1 VSNPVSK
8 PSSRNLRS
16 EHRAQS
22 RVADVLPLTPLQE
35 GLLFHSM
42 FDEDGAD
49 VYTVQFGFD
58 LDGDLDT
65 DLLARSVAGL
75 LERHANLRAGFRQTK
90 DGRTVQVIATAVP
103 TPVRVVDVT
112 GEADPEAAAAKIADA
127 DRTTRFDLARPPLL
141 RFSVVRLG
149 EGRHRLVVSN
159 HHIVL
164 DGWSLPVLVRELFTL
179 YAQHAD
185 TTVLPRVT
193 PYRDYLA
200 WLSQQDSAAS
210 EQTWRRVLTGVTDP
224 TLVAPADPARTPV
237 RPETVTAHCDAT
249 LTAKLGETGRAHRTT
264 LSTVVQAAWGL
275 VLGHHTGRDD
285 VVFGSTMSGRPP
297 ELAGVETMVGLFI
310 NTVPVRLRLDPAA
323 TLGETLAEL
332 GRQQARTVEH
342 QYSRLSDIRKA
353 ADCADGTGELFDTLT
368 VFENYPLDADA
379 LKLPGTGLTVT
390 DIVGRDNTH
399 YPLTLVVLP
408 GDGLTLRLDYRA
420 DLVDEATARRLLDR
434 LTAALR
440 TIVATPA
447 ARLSTV
453 DLLTEDERAKVLTAW
468 NDTAADI
475 APVTFP
481 AMFEATA
488 AATPDAPCLVHGTET
503 LTYAQVNE
511 RANKLARS
519 LAARGVGPERLVAL
533 LAPRSPELVISALAI
548 TKAGGAYLPV
558 DPDYPADR
566 IAFTLT
572 DAAPAL
578 VISTAGVEVPDTGCP
593 VLLVD
598 GAAASLSTVDGTN
611 LTDADRAEPLRH
623 EHPAYVIYTS
633 GSTGVP
639 KGVVVTHRGI
649 AAFAESELDRF
660 AGAPDS
666 RVLQYSSPSFDAFVL
681 ELCLAFRSGA
691 ALVVPDR
698 LPLAGEI
705 LAETLA
711 GQRITHALIPPAAL
725 ASLPKLDLPEFRSL
739 IVGGD
744 ASSAELVARW
754 AAGRRMVNAYGPTE
768 STVVATTSGP
778 LDPAGGTPPIGTPLW
793 NTTVYVL
800 DAALRPVPPGRPG
813 ELYLAGEG
821 LARGYLNRPA
831 LTAERFVANPFGE
844 PGSRMYRTGD
854 LVSWNADGGLDFRGR
869 ADDQVKIRGFRI
881 ELGEIESV
889 LLRHDGVEQVA
900 VVVREDRPGVKQ
912 LVAYLVG
919 PAEHAA
925 LREHVAAALPDYMC
939 PAAYVTLDA
948 LPVTANGSKLDRKA
962 LPAPELAP
970 AGGGRAPATDAERA
984 MVGLFA
990 DVLGVPE
997 VGVEDSFFDLG
1008 GDSIVSIQL
1017 VSRARKAGFVITP
1030 KDIFGLRTPA
1040 ALAAKAGPRT
1050 AAEQAPE
1057 DPDAGVGPVPLTP
1070 IVHWLR
1076 EHGGPI
1082 SAFHQSMLVRTP
1094 AGIDRAGVEA
1104 VLAALLDRHDAL
1116 RMKLTR
1122 TGPVWGLEVRPR
1134 GGVRASLSTVDAKGD
1149 LRELVAAEDAGA
1161 RLDPDAGVMVAATWF
1176 DAGDEPGRLLLAVHH
1191 LAVDGVSWRILLP
1204 DLAAAWR
1211 AVAAGEAV
1219 ELPPVG
1225 TPLRRWAEQLGVL
1238 AQAPARVAE
1247 IDRWTNV
1254 LRPAEPIAPRRLDPE
1269 RDTVAAVRTVELD
1282 LPADVTEALLTNVPA
1297 AFHGEVN
1304 DVLLTGLA
1312 VALARW
1318 RTARG
1323 HTDRT
1328 SLLHLESHGRHD
1340 IDGEDLSR
1348 TVGWFT
1354 SMYPVRLDVA
1364 DLDLDEAVA
1373 GGAAAG
1379 AALKLVKEQLR
1390 ALPDHGIG
1398 YGLLRHLNLQ
1408 TSPLLAGLAT
1418 PQIGFNYLGRFADS
1432 DSAADFAPAP
1442 EAATLGGGMADE
1454 TAVPH
1459 ALEITALTRDGQSGP
1474 TLHATWA
1481 WPGGLFSDDDV
1492 RELGEGWFA
1501 ALRALVT
1508 HTTTPGA
1515 GGHSP
1520 ADFALVTLDQS
1531 EVDTVMAAV
1540 PAGSDLQP
1548 LSSLQEGLLFHAG
1561 FDDTAPDV
1569 YTVQLAVDLEGAL
1582 DAGRLRDAA
1591 MAVLD
1596 RQAGLR
1602 TGFWVDGLAK
1612 PVAFVPPEVSL
1623 PWREIDLSGHPDA
1636 GRDGDAAL
1644 AEILAEEKARR
1655 FDLAAPPLLRFALVR
1670 RSAELHTL
1678 VLTNHHILLDGWS
1691 MPLLAREL
1699 FTGYAGEAPPP
1710 VTPYRDY
1717 LVWCS
1722 RQDRVAADLAW
1733 RTVLDGVSE
1742 PTLLAGNDVPAEAI
1756 TPDRHLVRVP
1766 EALTAALGSA
1776 ARRHGVTINTVVQAA
1791 WGLLLAGLTGRG
1803 DVVFGATTSGR
1814 PPELPGVETMIG
1826 LFINTLPVRV
1836 RLDPH
1841 EAVGELLARVQR
1853 QQLEVAEHSY
1863 VGLTDIQRMLGT
1875 GELFDT
1881 LTVFENYPLDPAE
1894 LPGTGLT
1901 MTGARVDDATHYP
1914 LTLVALPGRELELTM
1929 TYRPDVFAAADV
1941 TRFAERLLGLL
1952 DLIVTDPAR
1961 PVGRV
1966 DVLLPDEH
1974 ELLLEHWNGTVREV
1988 PATKGSVH
1996 ERFARQAESSPDAVA
2011 LVSGSAEITYR
2022 ELDAR
2027 ANRLAHRLVRLG
2039 VRPEGKV
2046 ALLQE
2051 RSVEL
2056 VVSTLAILKA
2066 GAAYVPLD
2074 GRSPDSRLEHVLAQT
2089 RAAVLL
2095 TDRANADRSLSHH
2108 ATVVVVDAD
2117 STVDDEPDTD
2127 PEVLA
2132 HPANLAYVMYTS
2144 GSTGEPKGVA
2154 VTHYDVLALAFDRAW
2169 DGANQDRVLL
2179 HSPHAF
2185 DASTYELWVPLLTG
2199 RQLVVAPPGELD
2211 LTELGRIIA
2220 EGGITGLWLT
2230 AGLFRLLAEDSPEC
2244 FANVREVWSGGDVV
2258 PPALVRKVLEVNPD
2272 LVVGDGYGPTETT
2285 TFATNHLMTK
2295 DTRIGS
2301 TVPIGRPLDNMR
2313 VYVLDERMRLAP
2325 PGVTGELYIAGA
2337 GVARGYLDRP
2347 ELTAERFVT
2356 DPYGPPGERMYRTGD
2371 VVRWVRTDGDRP
2383 AVLEFVGRADEQ
2395 VKIRGFRIELGEI
2408 EAAIAGQPGV
2418 GQVAVIVREDRP
2430 GDKRL
2435 VAYLVGDPEVDALRA
2450 HCTAELPE
2458 YMVPAAFVVLDTL
2471 PLTANGKLDRRAL
2484 PAPDLTATSTSRRP
2498 RTPRE
2503 EILCGLFAEVL
2514 GVPEIG
2520 IDDGFFALGGHSL
2533 LATRLVSKIRS
2544 TLGVELP
2551 IRALFEAP
2559 TVAGLVDK
2567 LDGATKARTALV
2579 RYERPELVPASYGQR
2594 RLWFLNALE
2603 GDASPYKIPIG
2614 LRLRGEVDRD
2624 ALRAALRDV
2633 LERHEVLR
2641 TIYPE
2646 VDGEPVQRVLDAD
2659 LATRAVTLV
2668 EIAEQDLRAAVHA
2681 EVGAG
2686 FDLAVDPP
2694 VRATL
2699 FQVAEREFLLLLV
2712 LHHIAAD
2719 GWSMAPMARD
2729 FSQAYAARLGGDA
2742 PQWTELPVQY
2752 ADYSLWQRDVMGTED
2767 DPSSAIAR
2775 QVEFWRDTLAE
2786 LPEELD
2792 LPTDRPRPTD
2802 PTYDGGTLM
2811 FDLDAELH
2819 AGLTKLARDN
2829 GTSLFMVCQAALAA
2843 LLTRVGAGS
2852 DIPIGSPIAGRTD
2865 DALDE
2870 LVGFFVN
2877 TLVLRTDTS
2886 GDPTFTELLRRVRDT
2901 VLAAYANQDLPFE
2914 RLVEI
2919 IRPARMTGRNPL
2931 FQVLLVLQNN
2941 ASTTLGLPGLEVT
2954 VEPAGVHAAQFDLS
2968 VDLTERQ
2975 DAGAEAGIAGRLDY
2989 SAELFDASTAQGLLD
3004 RFVRLLRAVV
3014 ADPDQHLGAVSILAD
3029 DERRRLLLDFN
3040 STHRPVR
3047 IAGVVEQVRHF
3058 ATTTPHAVAL
3068 VDDRETVSYE
3078 RLVHRASALSRV
3090 LTVTGAR
3097 PGAIAAVLADRGTLV
3112 PTAMLGILGAGAA
3125 YTPLD
3130 PRAPRARQVGL
3141 LRDSGARWLLAEPS
3155 RADEAAALAAE
3166 AGTGLQVVTLGA
3178 QTLDANTGPLAQVRG
3193 RSSDL
3198 AYVIFTSGST
3208 GRPKGAMVHR
3218 GGMVNHLLAKVED
3231 LRLTEADSLVQNAPL
3246 SFDISVWQMLA
3257 ALMVGGT
3264 TRIVG
3269 EDTALDP
3276 AALFGR
3282 AVDER
3287 ITVLEVVPSLLRT
3300 ALDAWDSGAAVPA
3313 LTELRWLMVTGEAL
3327 PSAVCGRWFARFP
3340 NVPLVNAYGPTECSD
3355 DVTHAVLTEETD
3367 LDGRVPIG
3375 RAVRN
3380 TQLYVLDELLEPVPL
3395 GVVGELCV
3403 GGAGVGHGYLGD
3415 PVKTARAFVPDP
3427 FSTLPGARLY
3437 RTGDRVRYRAD
3448 GQLEFL
3454 GRVDHQVKIRGQR
3467 IELGEVEAGIRALP
3481 DVSDAVVVVHP
3492 DPAGQKRLVGYFVG
3506 DADPKVARE
3515 LLGAL
3520 LPDAMVPSVLIGL
3533 DVFPLTRNGKVDRK
3547 ALPAPEFGGGAGRE
3561 PSTPTESILCSIFA
3575 EVLGVPGVGAGDDFF
3590 DLGGHSLLATRLVN
3604 RVRSVF
3610 GVDLPVRAIFDTPS
3624 VAALAERLDR
3634 EGPDKIAG
3642 GPKRRALEPMPRPER
3657 IPLSFA
3663 QRRMWFL
3670 NRLEPDAGTYNIP
3683 VVLRLSG
3690 QLNDAALRS
3699 ALTDVVGRHESLRTV
3714 FPDVDGE
3721 PFQKIVDA
3729 DLAVPRLQVVLSTPG
3744 EVDREIR
3751 RAARAGFDLTRELP
3765 VRGTLLSLS
3774 RDEHVLILVMHHI
3787 ASDGGSARPLATD
3800 LARAYSARLAGDAPQ
3815 WTPLPV
3821 QYADY
3826 ALWQR
3831 EVLGSDSDTEDG
3843 GPLATQL
3850 AYWSEAL
3857 AGLPEGIELPTD
3869 RPRPATSDFAGDTV
3883 ALEIEPELHARL
3895 EEIAGEQSV
3904 SMAMVMQAGLAA
3916 LLSRLGSGTDVP
3928 IGSPVAGR
3936 TDEALDDLV
3945 GFFVNTLVLRTDT
3958 SGEPSF
3964 TELLGRVRETNL
3976 AAFANQDVPFERLV
3990 EELNPPRSMTRHPL
4004 FQVVLSFQSHDA
4016 IGFDLP
4022 GLRINPLPVSTG
4034 KAKVDLS
4041 VKLGERRGP
4050 DGSPAGLSGVI
4061 EFRTDLFD
4069 KASVAMIGTRLVRLL
4084 HAVATEPGRSV
4095 GDVELTD
4102 AAERAR
4108 MLVDWNDTKADV
4120 PDVPAPILFSDQA
4133 RRTPDA
4139 IAVADGPHEL
4149 TYAELERRA
4158 DALAMQL
4165 MARGIGP
4172 ERFVAVA
4179 LPRSIDLVVT
4189 LLGVL
4194 KAGAAYVP
4202 VDPGYPADR
4211 IEFMLADTDPALL
4224 ITNAEVGATLPA
4236 APVRRALV
4244 SELADQDMDPVT
4256 ASTIAFRPPRP
4267 HHPAY
4272 VIYTSGSTGRP
4283 KGVVIEHRALVDYLT
4298 FARGDYKGIHGVA
4311 LLHSPIS
4318 FDLTVTAMFVPLTA
4332 GGTVRITSF
4341 ENADA
4346 DTVARLR
4353 RRPANFVKATP
4364 SHLPLLEALP
4374 DEYSPDTEL
4383 LLGGELLL
4391 GELVDRWRAEHPG
4404 VAVLNMYGPTETTV
4418 NCTEYRIEPG
4428 QRIPPGPLPIGKPLA
4443 NVRLYVLDERLRPVP
4458 PGTPGE
4464 LYVAG
4469 GGLARGY
4476 LNRPELTS
4484 TKFVANPFGAPGER
4498 MYRTGDIVRWNGG
4511 GELAGTLSFVRRVD
4525 DQVKLRGFR
4534 IELGEIEAVLAGHP
4548 DVARGAVIV
4557 REDQPGDQR
4566 LTGYVTPAG
4575 ARTPDPAELR
4585 AHVAA
4590 ALPEYMVPNAIVVLD
4605 ELPLTPNGK
4614 LNRAKLP
4621 APSATSAGRGPR
4633 NQREQTLC
4641 LLFAEVL
4648 GLDRVGIDDGFFD
4661 LGGHSLLATRLITRV
4676 RATLGAEL
4684 AIRTLFEAPT
4694 VAQLAARLESGN
4706 DPDAGAFDVLLP
4718 LRRGER
4724 SQRPLFCVHPA
4735 SGFSWSYA
4743 GLIRHLDPAV
4753 PIFGV
4758 QSVGLAGGSATEEPL
4773 PRDVAE
4779 VAARYVAEIRRVQ
4792 PRGPYR
4798 ILGWS
4803 FGGMVAHEMAAQLEA
4818 AGQRVELLAML
4829 DSFPKSAAERAESRE
4844 IDERELYETLLELA
4858 GYDRASLSG
4867 AAGDGPLDRAA
4878 IAAMLREQGGILG
4891 DLTERELTA
4900 VYRVFA
4906 NNTALA
4912 RDFVPRAIDSDVLL
4926 FVATEDED
4934 EPDMQRRWTGH
4945 VHGEITRIDVAS
4957 RHNDMTQPA
4966 QLAQIG
4972 AELATRLR
4980 PEHEEGGNR

>member
-1 VSNPVSK
+1 M
-8 PSSRNLRS
+8 
-16 EHRAQS
+16 
-22 RVADVLPLTPLQE
+22 ADVLPLSPLQE

-42 FDEDGAD
+42 FDESDAD
-49 VYTVQFGFD
+49 VYTVQFSFD
-58 LDGDLDT
+58 LTGELDT
-65 DLLARSVAGL
+65 DLLTRAVAAL
-75 LERHANLRAGFRQTK
+75 LDRHANLRAGFRQTK
-90 DGRTVQVIATAVP
+90 VGKTVQVIATEVP
-103 TPVRVVDVT
+103 TPLRVVDVSDGDT
-112 GEADPEAAAAKIADA
+112 DADIEAAAARVADA
-127 DRTTRFDLARPPLL
+127 DRTARFDLARPPLL

-149 EGRHRLVVSN
+149 NKRHRLVVSN
-159 HHIVL
+159 HHILL
-164 DGWSLPVLVRELFTL
+164 DGWSLPVLVRELFAL
-179 YAQHAD
+179 YAQDAD
-185 TTVLPRVT
+185 PAGLPRVT

-210 EQTWRRVLTGVTDP
+210 ERTWRRVLAGVGDP
-224 TLVAPADPARTPV
+224 TLVAAADPARTPV
-237 RPETVTAHCDAT
+237 RPETVTAHCDAA
-249 LTAKLGETGRAHRTT
+249 LTARLGEAGRTHRTT
-264 LSTVVQAAWGL
+264 VSTVVQAAWGL
-275 VLGHHTGRDD
+275 ALGHHTGRDD
-285 VVFGSTMSGRPP
+285 VVFGSTVSGRPP

-332 GRQQARTVEH
+332 GRQQTETLEH
-342 QYSRLSDIRKA
+342 QYSRLSDVTNWA
-353 ADCADGTGELFDTLT
+353 GAGELFDTLT
-368 VFENYPLDADA
+368 VFENYPLDPAA
-379 LKLPGTGLTVT
+379 LELPGTGLTVT

-408 GDGLTLRLDYRA
+408 DAGDAGLTLRLDYRA
-420 DLVDEATARRLLDR
+420 DLIDERTARELLGR
-434 LTAALR
+434 LTTALHA
-440 TIVATPA
+440 IVAAPDT
-447 ARLSTV
+447 RLSTV
-453 DLLTEDERAKVLTAW
+453 DLLSLEERARVLTGW

-488 AATPDAPCLVHGTET
+488 AATPDAPCLVHGAET
-503 LTYAQVNE
+503 LSYAEVNE

-519 LAARGVGPERLVAL
+519 LVLRGVGPERLVAMVL
-533 LAPRSPELVISALAI
+533 PRSPELVVSALAI
-548 TKAGGAYLPV
+548 TKAGGAYLPI

-572 DAAPAL
+572 DADPTL
-578 VISTAGVEVPDTGCP
+578 VITSAAVELPDTAGQR
-593 VLLVD
+593 LLVD
-598 GAAASLSTVDGTN
+598 GAGHLMSNVEDSN
-611 LTDADRAEPLRH
+611 PTDADRLAPLRFD
-623 EHPAYVIYTS
+623 HPAYVIYTS

-660 AGAPDS
+660 AGAADA

-725 ASLPKLDLPEFRSL
+725 ASLPPLDLPEFRSL

-778 LDPAGGTPPIGTPLW
+778 LGPDSGTPPIGTPLW
-793 NTTVYVL
+793 NTQVYVL

-813 ELYLAGEG
+813 ELYLAGHG
-821 LARGYLNRPA
+821 LARGYLNRPG
-831 LTAERFVANPFGE
+831 LTAERFVANPFGA

-854 LVSWNADGGLDFRGR
+854 LVSWHEGALNFHGR
-869 ADDQVKIRGFRI
+869 ADDQVKLRGYRI

-889 LLRHDGVEQVA
+889 LLAHDAVEQVA
-900 VVVREDRPGVKQ
+900 VIVREDRPGVRQ

-919 PAEHAA
+919 AGDHAA
-925 LREHVAAALPDYMC
+925 LRTHVAAALPEYMV
-939 PAAYVTLDA
+939 PAAFVTLDA
-948 LPVTANGSKLDRKA
+948 LPLTANGSKLDRKA
-962 LPAPELAP
+962 LPAPEIKTTA
-970 AGGGRAPATDAERA
+970 RAAATDAERA
-984 MVGLFA
+984 MVELFA
-990 DVLGVPE
+990 DVLNVPQ
-997 VGVEDSFFDLG
+997 VGAEDSFFDLG

-1030 KDIFGLRTPA
+1030 KDIFSLRTPA
-1040 ALAAKAGPRT
+1040 ALAAKAAPET
-1050 AAEQAPE
+1050 AADAAPE
-1057 DPDAGVGPVPLTP
+1057 DLDAGVGPVPLTP

-1076 EHGGPI
+1076 EHGGPV

-1094 AGIDRAGVEA
+1094 AGIDRAGVVA

-1116 RMKLTR
+1116 RLKLTR

-1134 GGVRASLSTVDAKGD
+1134 GSVDAHVSTVDVTGD
-1149 LRELVAAEDAGA
+1149 LRELVATEAEAIGA
-1161 RLDPDAGVMVAATWF
+1161 RLDPDAGTMVAATWF

-1204 DLAAAWR
+1204 DLAAAWQ
-1211 AVAAGEAV
+1211 AVAAGDAV
-1219 ELPPVG
+1219 DLPPVG
-1225 TPLRRWAEQLGVL
+1225 TPLRRWAERLGVL
-1238 AQAPARVAE
+1238 AQDPARVAE
-1247 IDRWTNV
+1247 IERWTHV
-1254 LRPAEPIAPRRLDPE
+1254 LRPAEPVAPRRLDPA
-1269 RDTVAAVRTVELD
+1269 RDTVATARTIELD
-1282 LPADVTEALLTNVPA
+1282 LPTEVTEALLTSVPA

-1340 IDGEDLSR
+1340 LDDETDLSR

-1364 DLDLDEAVA
+1364 GLDLDDAAA
-1373 GGAAAG
+1373 GGTAAG

-1408 TSPLLAGLAT
+1408 TGPVLAGLAT
-1418 PQIGFNYLGRFADS
+1418 PQIGFNYLGRFADAGS
-1432 DSAADFAPAP
+1432 DADFAPAA
-1442 EAATLGGGMADE
+1442 EGATLGGGMAGE

-1459 ALEITALTRDGQSGP
+1459 ALEITALTKDGRTGP
-1474 TLHATWA
+1474 ALHATWA
-1481 WPGGLFSDDDV
+1481 WPGDLFTDEDV
-1492 RELGEGWFA
+1492 RELAEGWFT

-1508 HTTTPGA
+1508 HTSAPDA

-1520 ADFALVTLDQS
+1520 ADFPLVALDQAG
-1531 EVDTVMAAV
+1531 VDTAMAAV
-1540 PAGSDLQP
+1540 PTGSDLLP

-1561 FDDTAPDV
+1561 FDTQAPDV
-1569 YTVQLAVDLEGAL
+1569 YTVQLAVNLDGPV
-1582 DAGRLRDAA
+1582 DAGRLRAA
-1591 MAVLD
+1591 AEAVLA

-1602 TGFWVDGLAK
+1602 TGFLVDGLAK

-1623 PWREIDLSGHPDA
+1623 PWREIDLTDRPES
-1636 GRDGDAAL
+1636 AL
-1644 AEILAEEKARR
+1644 TELLAEEKARR
-1655 FDLAAPPLLRFALVR
+1655 FDLAAPPLLRFALVKR
-1670 RSAELHTL
+1670 APEAYTF
-1678 VLTNHHILLDGWS
+1678 VLTNHHILFDGWS

-1699 FTGYAGEAPPP
+1699 FTGYAGEALPP

-1722 RQDRVAADLAW
+1722 RQDRVAADRVW

-1742 PTLLAGNDVPAEAI
+1742 PTLLAGGDVPALPVV
-1756 TPDRHLVRVP
+1756 PDRHVARVP
-1766 EALTAALGSA
+1766 EALTSALGAA
-1776 ARRHGVTINTVVQAA
+1776 ARRHGVTVNTVVQAA
-1791 WGLLLAGLTGRG
+1791 WGLLLAGLTGRS

-1836 RLDPH
+1836 RLNPH
-1841 EAVGELLARVQR
+1841 ESVGELLVRLQG
-1853 QQLEVAEHSY
+1853 QQLETTEHSH
-1863 VGLTDIQRMLGT
+1863 VGLTDIQRMVGT

-1929 TYRPDVFAAADV
+1929 TYRPDVFGAAEV
-1941 TRFAERLLGLL
+1941 ERFAQRLLGLL
-1952 DLIVTDPAR
+1952 DLVVTTPDQ

-1966 DVLLPDEH
+1966 DVLLPDEY
-1974 ELLLEHWNGTVREV
+1974 ELLLSHWNGTVREV
-1988 PATKGSVH
+1988 PAAKGSVH
-1996 ERFARQAESSPDAVA
+1996 ERFARQAASAPDAVA
-2011 LVSGSAEITYR
+2011 LVAGDTEITYR

-2027 ANRLAHRLVRLG
+2027 ANRLAHRLIRLG
-2039 VRPEGKV
+2039 VRPEDKV

-2056 VVSTLAILKA
+2056 VVSTLGILKA

-2074 GRSPDSRLEHVLAQT
+2074 ARSPDSRLEHVLAQT

-2095 TDRANADRSLSHH
+2095 TDEANAGRGLTHDAHVL
-2108 ATVVVVDAD
+2108 AVDVDAG
-2117 STVDDEPDTD
+2117 VDGEPDTD
-2127 PEVLA
+2127 PEILA

-2154 VTHYDVLALAFDRAW
+2154 VTHYDVLSLAFDRAW
-2169 DGANQDRVLL
+2169 DGEHQDRVLL

-2211 LTELGRIIA
+2211 LTELARIVVDGRIS
-2220 EGGITGLWLT
+2220 GLWLT

-2244 FANVREVWSGGDVV
+2244 FAGVREVWSGGDVV
-2258 PPALVRKVLEVNPD
+2258 PPALVRKVLSVNPD

-2285 TFATNHLMTK
+2285 TFATHHLMTA
-2295 DTRIGS
+2295 DTPIGS
-2301 TVPIGRPLDNMR
+2301 TIPIGRPLDNMR

-2356 DPYGPPGERMYRTGD
+2356 DPYGPSGERMYRTGD
-2371 VVRWVRTDGDRP
+2371 LVRWVRSDPARA
-2383 AVLEFVGRADEQ
+2383 AVLEFVGRVDEQ

-2408 EAAIAGQPGV
+2408 EAAIAGRPGV

-2435 VAYLVGDPEVDALRA
+2435 VAYVVGNPEVDGLRA
-2450 HCTAELPE
+2450 HCAAELPE
-2458 YMVPAAFVVLDTL
+2458 YMVPTAFVLIDTL

-2484 PAPDLTATSTSRRP
+2484 PAPDLTAASTSRRP

-2514 GVPEIG
+2514 GVPEVG

-2533 LATRLVSKIRS
+2533 LATRLVSKIRA

-2559 TVAGLVDK
+2559 TVAGLVET
-2567 LDGATKARTALV
+2567 LDGATAARTALV

-2594 RLWFLNALE
+2594 RLWFLNRFE

-2614 LRLRGEVDRD
+2614 LRLRGNVDRD
-2624 ALRAALRDV
+2624 ALRAALRDL

-2659 LATRAVTLV
+2659 LATPAVRHV
-2668 EIAEQDLRAAVHA
+2668 AIAEEDLRAAVHA

-2694 VRATL
+2694 LRASL
-2699 FQVAEREFLLLLV
+2699 FQVGAGEYLLLLV

-2729 FSQAYAARLGGDA
+2729 FAEAYAARLTNDA
-2742 PQWTELPVQY
+2742 PRWTPLPVQY
-2752 ADYSLWQRDVMGTED
+2752 ADYSLWQRDVMGAED
-2767 DPSSAIAR
+2767 DADSAITR
-2775 QVEFWRDTLAE
+2775 QVEFWRETLAD
-2786 LPEELD
+2786 LPDELD
-2792 LPTDRPRPTD
+2792 LPTDRPRPAD

-2811 FDLDAELH
+2811 FDLDAQLH
-2819 AGLTKLARDN
+2819 AGLTALARAN

-2843 LLTRVGAGS
+2843 LLTRIGAGT

-2886 GDPTFTELLRRVRDT
+2886 GDPTFTELLGRVRDT
-2901 VLAAYANQDLPFE
+2901 VLSAYANQELPFE

-2919 IRPARMTGRNPL
+2919 IRPARLTGRNPL

-2941 ASTTLGLPGLEVT
+2941 ATTTLELPGVEVT

-2975 DAGAEAGIAGRLDY
+2975 IDDTAGTTEGGIAGRLDY
-2989 SAELFDASTAQGLLD
+2989 SAELFDVSTAQGMLD

-3014 ADPDQHLGAVSILAD
+3014 ADPDQHLGAVPVLAD
-3029 DERRRLLLDFN
+3029 DERRRLLVDFN
-3040 STHRPVR
+3040 ATHRPAA
-3047 IAGVVEQVRHF
+3047 ITGVVEQVRHL
-3058 ATTTPHAVAL
+3058 ATANPHAVAL
-3068 VDDRETVSYE
+3068 TDDHETVTYE
-3078 RLVHRASALSRV
+3078 RLVRRASALSRV

-3097 PGAIAAVLADRGTLV
+3097 PGTIAAVLADRGTLV
-3112 PTAMLGILGAGAA
+3112 PTAMLGILGAGVA

-3141 LRDSGARWLLAEPS
+3141 LRDSDARWLLAEPS
-3155 RADEAAALAAE
+3155 RAEEAAELAAE
-3166 AGTGLQVVTLGA
+3166 AGTGVHVVTLGA
-3178 QTLDANTGPLAQVRG
+3178 DILDADTGPLLAPAARPG
-3193 RSSDL
+3193 DL

-3208 GRPKGAMVHR
+3208 GRPKGAMVHH

-3231 LRLTEADSLVQNAPL
+3231 LRLTAADSLVQNAPL

-3257 ALMVGGT
+3257 ALMAGGT
-3264 TRIVG
+3264 TRIVSD
-3269 EDTALDP
+3269 DTALDP

-3282 AVDER
+3282 VVAER

-3300 ALDAWDSGAAVPA
+3300 ALDAWDSGAELPA

-3327 PSAVCGRWFARFP
+3327 PEPVCRRWFTRFP

-3355 DVTHAVLTEETD
+3355 DVTHAVLTGETD
-3367 LDGRVPIG
+3367 LGGRVPIG

-3380 TQLYVLDELLEPVPL
+3380 TRLYVLDELLTPVPL

-3427 FSTLPGARLY
+3427 FADAVGARLY

-3467 IELGEVEAGIRALP
+3467 IELGEVEAGIRALAG
-3481 DVSDAVVVVHP
+3481 VSDAVVVVHP

-3506 DADPKVARE
+3506 DTDPKAARAD
-3515 LLGAL
+3515 LSAL

-3533 DVFPLTRNGKVDRK
+3533 DAFPLTRNGKIDRK
-3547 ALPAPEFGGGAGRE
+3547 ALPTPEFGTGGSGAA

-3610 GVDLPVRAIFDTPS
+3610 GVELPVRAVFDNPI
-3624 VAALAERLDR
+3624 VAALAERLDE
-3634 EGPDKIAG
+3634 EGVG
-3642 GPKRRALEPMPRPER
+3642 EPKRRALEPMPRPER

-3670 NRLEPDAGTYNIP
+3670 NRLAESAGTYNIP
-3683 VVLRLSG
+3683 VVLHLSG
-3690 QLNDAALRS
+3690 ELNDAALRS

-3721 PFQKIVDA
+3721 PYQQIVDA
-3729 DLAVPRLQVVLSTPG
+3729 DLAVPRLQVVLATPDQV
-3744 EVDREIR
+3744 EREIT
-3751 RAARAGFDLTRELP
+3751 RAARGGFDLTRELP
-3765 VRGTLLSLS
+3765 VRGTLLSITGT
-3774 RDEHVLILVMHHI
+3774 EHVLILVMHHI
-3787 ASDGGSARPLATD
+3787 ASDAGSARPLAAD
-3800 LARAYSARLAGDAPQ
+3800 LARAYTARLAGDAPQ

-3826 ALWQR
+3826 SLWQR
-3831 EVLGSDSDTEDG
+3831 EVLGAETSADGTDSPIT
-3843 GPLATQL
+3843 TQL
-3850 AYWSEAL
+3850 AYWREAL
-3857 AGLPEGIELPTD
+3857 DGLPEGLELPAD
-3869 RPRPATSDFAGDTV
+3869 RPRPAMSDFAGDTV
-3883 ALEIEPELHARL
+3883 DLEVGAELHARL
-3895 EEIAGEQSV
+3895 EELAGEQSV
-3904 SMAMVMQAGLAA
+3904 SLAMVVQAGLAA
-3916 LLSRLGSGTDVP
+3916 LLSRLGAGTDIP

-3936 TDEALDDLV
+3936 TDEALDELV

-3958 SGEPSF
+3958 SGDPSF
-3964 TELLGRVRETNL
+3964 LDLLVRVREGNL

-3990 EELNPPRSMTRHPL
+3990 EELNPPRSLTRHPL

-4022 GLRINPLPVSTG
+4022 GLRIKPLPASTG
-4034 KAKVDLS
+4034 GAKVDLS
-4041 VKLGERRGP
+4041 VKLGERRGA
-4050 DGSPAGLSGVI
+4050 DGSPSGLGGLI

-4069 KASVAMIGTRLVRLL
+4069 KDSVARIGARLVRLL
-4084 HAVATEPGRSV
+4084 HAVAAAPTRPIGEV
-4095 GDVELTD
+4095 DLVD
-4102 AAERAR
+4102 AAERAT
-4108 MLVDWNDTKADV
+4108 MLLDWNDTKADV
-4120 PDVPAPILFSDQA
+4120 PAVPAPFLFAEQA

-4139 IAVADGPHEL
+4139 VAVADGPVEL
-4149 TYAELERRA
+4149 TYAELDRRA
-4158 DALAMQL
+4158 DVVAGAL
-4165 MARGIGP
+4165 MARGVGP

-4179 LPRSIDLVVT
+4179 LPRSVDLVVT

-4194 KAGAAYVP
+4194 KSGAAYVP

-4211 IEFMLADTDPALL
+4211 IEFMLADTRPALL
-4224 ITNAEVGATLPA
+4224 VTNEEVAPTLPPSRVPRVMA
-4236 APVRRALV
+4236 RALV
-4244 SELADQDMDPVT
+4244 EEDDDPVT
-4256 ASTIAFRPPRP
+4256 ANTIALRPVRP

-4298 FARGDYKGIHGVA
+4298 FARGDYKGVRGVA

-4332 GGTVRITSF
+4332 GGTVRIASF
-4341 ENADA
+4341 EDVSPDATADL
-4346 DTVARLR
+4346 VARLR
-4353 RRPANFVKATP
+4353 ERPANFVKATP
-4364 SHLPLLEALP
+4364 SHLPLLAALP
-4374 DEYSPDTEL
+4374 KEYSPDTEL

-4404 VAVLNMYGPTETTV
+4404 VTVLNMYGPTETTV

-4428 QRIPPGPLPIGKPLA
+4428 QAIPSGPLPIGRPLA
-4443 NVRLYVLDERLRPVP
+4443 NTRLYVLDERLRLVP
-4458 PGTPGE
+4458 PGSPGE

-4484 TKFVANPFGAPGER
+4484 TKFVANPFGGPGER
-4498 MYRTGDIVRWNGG
+4498 MYRSGDVVRWNTD
-4511 GELAGTLSFVRRVD
+4511 GTLSFLRRVD

-4534 IELGEIEAVLAGHP
+4534 IELGEIEAVLAGHQ
-4548 DVARGAVIV
+4548 DVGRGAVIV
-4557 REDQPGDQR
+4557 REDTPGDQR
-4566 LTGYVTPAG
+4566 LTGYVTAADG
-4575 ARTPDPAELR
+4575 RTPDPAELR

-4614 LNRAKLP
+4614 LNRGKLP
-4621 APSATSAGRGPR
+4621 APTATAGGRGPR
-4633 NQREQTLC
+4633 NQREQALC

-4661 LGGHSLLATRLITRV
+4661 LGGHSLLATKLITRV
-4676 RATLGAEL
+4676 RATMGAEI

-4694 VAQLAARLESGN
+4694 VAQLATRLEGGAQ
-4706 DPDAGAFDVLLP
+4706 DAGAYDVLLP
-4718 LRRGER
+4718 LRRGGAA
-4724 SQRPLFCVHPA
+4724 RPLFCVHPA

-4743 GLIRHLDPAV
+4743 GLIRHVDPAV
-4753 PIFGV
+4753 PIYGV
-4758 QSVGLAGGSATEEPL
+4758 QSVGLAADEPL
-4773 PRDVAE
+4773 PNDVAE
-4779 VAARYVAEIRRVQ
+4779 VAARYVAEIRAVQ
-4792 PRGPYR
+4792 PHGPYR

-4803 FGGMVAHEMAAQLEA
+4803 FGGMVAHEMVAQLEA
-4818 AGQRVELLAML
+4818 AGESIELLAML
-4829 DSFPKSAAERAESRE
+4829 DSFPKSAAERVGGQE
-4844 IDERELYETLLELA
+4844 IDERELYEALVDLA
-4858 GYDRASLSG
+4858 GYDKSIV
-4867 AAGDGPLDRAA
+4867 GDGPLDRAA

-4891 DLTERELTA
+4891 ELTERELTA
-4900 VYRVFA
+4900 LYRVFA

-4912 RDFVPRAIDSDVLL
+4912 REFVPRTIASDVLL
-4926 FVATEDED
+4926 FVATEDET
-4934 EPDMQRRWTGH
+4934 EPDMPRRWTGH
-4945 VHGEITRIDVAS
+4945 VRGEITRIDVPS

-4966 QLAQIG
+4966 QLARIG

-4980 PEHEEGGNR
+4980 TE